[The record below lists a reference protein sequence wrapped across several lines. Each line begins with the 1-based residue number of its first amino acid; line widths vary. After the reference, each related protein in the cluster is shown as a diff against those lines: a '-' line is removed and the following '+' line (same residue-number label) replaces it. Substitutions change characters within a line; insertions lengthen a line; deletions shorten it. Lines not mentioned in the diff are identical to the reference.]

1 MATALK
7 SLKLTTKSPEQTQ
20 KLGYLIGK
28 RLKAGDVV
36 ALFGDLGSGKTC
48 LIQGI
53 AKALQ
58 VKEGAVNSPTF
69 TLINEYQG
77 NIPVY
82 HIDLYRIRKAEE
94 LSDLGLEEYLY
105 SHGLCAVEWADRIE
119 EFLVDGFLRVEI
131 FWESEN
137 SRRFDIS
144 GVGKRGETIVKEFEE
159 LEELQKCEF

>member
-1 MATALK
+1 MELK
-7 SLKLTTKSPEQTQ
+7 SLKLTTKSPEETQ

-53 AKALQ
+53 AKALE
-58 VKEGAVNSPTF
+58 VKEGTVNSPTF

-82 HIDLYRIRKAEE
+82 HIDLYRIQKAEE
-94 LSDLGLEEYLY
+94 LSDLGLEEYIY
-105 SHGLCAVEWADRIE
+105 SHGLCAIEWADRIE
-119 EFLVDGFLRVEI
+119 EFLVDGFLRVKI

-137 SRRFDIS
+137 SRRFDII
-144 GVGKRGETIVKEFEE
+144 GIGKRYEKIVEEF
-159 LEELQKCEF
+159 QRCEF